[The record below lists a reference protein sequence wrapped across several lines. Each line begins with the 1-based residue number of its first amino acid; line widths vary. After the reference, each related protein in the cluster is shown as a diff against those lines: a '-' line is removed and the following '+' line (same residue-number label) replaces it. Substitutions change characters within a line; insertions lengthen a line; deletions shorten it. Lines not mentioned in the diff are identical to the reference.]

1 MLHSLL
7 LQWQYCTWPP
17 HQQSFNYKVSRI
29 CSNSLQ
35 GREKTQLPPLSN
47 ILHQLPDERVQ
58 MYFIAM
64 SQLLFLNLRNL
75 WKAEILPPNLWMQ
88 ENVPLTSGDELGALL
103 IDNIPV
109 RGLLLNFCPS
119 PSACNGSFVY
129 WSLRLHTHGHIE
141 FLFYGLVLCWLCRE
155 LSIENPLYKA
165 SSDVFYGDSVYS
177 GNLTYSVYTNSCI
190 NKAIERE
197 REREWE

>member
-1 MLHSLL
+1 
-7 LQWQYCTWPP
+7 
-17 HQQSFNYKVSRI
+17 
-29 CSNSLQ
+29 
-35 GREKTQLPPLSN
+35 
-47 ILHQLPDERVQ
+47 
-58 MYFIAM
+58 
-64 SQLLFLNLRNL
+64 
-75 WKAEILPPNLWMQ
+75 MQ

-109 RGLLLNFCPS
+109 RDLLLNFCPS

-165 SSDVFYGDSVYS
+165 ASDVFYGDSVYS

-197 REREWE
+197 RERVRIKESKKFVFKKIKKINKDFTKKFQCLEELLPLKH